1 MKGKQMSKKTK
12 EPDALACRR
21 NKVGGQAVLEGVMMK
36 SGERVCI
43 AVRKPDGSIGKRTDS
58 FVSVRK
64 KHKILNIPILRGA
77 INFVE
82 MMKLSFSTLS
92 KSGEMLGTEEEETR
106 FEKWL
111 REKFGKSIMVVI
123 MPISIILALALSV
136 GLFFLLPTYATKG
149 IEYLAGAPLDGWLKS
164 IIEGVMKIIIFIC
177 YLLLVSLMPDI
188 KRTFMYHGS
197 EHKSIFCYEHGLP
210 LTVENVRTQRRFH
223 PRCGTSFMF
232 VMILIGVL
240 IGILIPWD
248 WANVDSKILSSLI
261 RVGIKLLLLPLTCG
275 VGYEFLMYAG
285 KHDNA
290 LVRILSA
297 PGLWMQRITTKEP
310 DDSMIEVAIAA
321 LKGAMPEE
329 FPEETTEDGAQ
340 AETEAEEKPGD
351 GNTSVDGETPI
362 KDGEE
367 NA

>member
-43 AVRKPDGSIGKRTDS
+43 AVRKPDGSIEKQKDS

-64 KHKILNIPILRGA
+64 KHKFLNIPILRGA
-77 INFVE
+77 INFIE

-111 REKFGKSIMVVI
+111 RKKFGKSIMVVI
-123 MPISIILALALSV
+123 MPISIILALVLSV

-149 IEYLAGAPLDGWLKS
+149 IEYLIGSPLDGWLKS

-177 YLLLVSLMPDI
+177 YLLLVSLMPDT

-210 LTVENVRTQRRFH
+210 LTVENVRMQRRFH

-261 RVGIKLLLLPLTCG
+261 RTGIKLLLLPLTCG
-275 VGYEFLMYAG
+275 IGYEFLMYAG

-290 LVRILSA
+290 LVKIFSA

-340 AETEAEEKPGD
+340 AEDEAEEKPGD

>member
-43 AVRKPDGSIGKRTDS
+43 AVRKPDGLIEKQTDS
-58 FVSVRK
+58 FVSVGK
-64 KHKILNIPILRGA
+64 KHKFLNIPILRGA
-77 INFVE
+77 INFIE

-111 REKFGKSIMVVI
+111 RKKFGKSIMVVI
-123 MPISIILALALSV
+123 MPISIILALVLSV

-149 IEYLAGAPLDGWLKS
+149 IEYLIGSPLDGWLKS

-210 LTVENVRTQRRFH
+210 LTVENVRMQRRFH

-261 RVGIKLLLLPLTCG
+261 RTGIKLLLLPLTCG
-275 VGYEFLMYAG
+275 IGYEFLMYAG

-290 LVRILSA
+290 LVKIFSA

-329 FPEETTEDGAQ
+329 FPEEDAEPDKSPEEASGA
-340 AETEAEEKPGD
+340 E
-351 GNTSVDGETPI
+351 
-362 KDGEE
+362 GEE

>member
-43 AVRKPDGSIGKRTDS
+43 AVRKPDGSIEKQKDS

-64 KHKILNIPILRGA
+64 KHKFLNIPILRGA
-77 INFVE
+77 INFIE

-92 KSGEMLGTEEEETR
+92 KSGEMFGTEEEETR

-111 REKFGKSIMVVI
+111 RKKFGKSIMVVI
-123 MPISIILALALSV
+123 MPISIILALVLSV

-149 IEYLAGAPLDGWLKS
+149 IEYLIGSPLDGWLKS

-210 LTVENVRTQRRFH
+210 LTVENVRMQRRFH

-261 RVGIKLLLLPLTCG
+261 RTGIKLLLLPLTCG
-275 VGYEFLMYAG
+275 IGYEFLMYAG

-290 LVRILSA
+290 LVKIFSA

-340 AETEAEEKPGD
+340 AEDEAEEKPGD

>member
-43 AVRKPDGSIGKRTDS
+43 AVRKPDGSIEKQTDS

-64 KHKILNIPILRGA
+64 KHKFLNIPILRGA
-77 INFVE
+77 INFIE

-106 FEKWL
+106 FKKWI
-111 REKFGKSIMVVI
+111 RKKFGKSIMVVI
-123 MPISIILALALSV
+123 MPISIILALVLSV

-149 IEYLAGAPLDGWLKS
+149 IEYLIGSPLDGWLKS

-177 YLLLVSLMPDI
+177 NQMIVSLMPDI

-210 LTVENVRTQRRFH
+210 LTVENVRMQRRFH

-261 RVGIKLLLLPLTCG
+261 RTGIKLLLLPLTCG
-275 VGYEFLMYAG
+275 IGYEFLMYAG

-290 LVRILSA
+290 LVKIFSA

-321 LKGAMPEE
+321 LKGAMPDE
-329 FPEETTEDGAQ
+329 FPEETAEDGAQ
-340 AETEAEEKPGD
+340 AETEAEEKPED
-351 GNTSVDGETPI
+351 GKNVADGGTPI
-362 KDGEE
+362 KDDEE

>member
-1 MKGKQMSKKTK
+1 MSKKTK

-36 SGERVCI
+36 RVCI

-64 KHKILNIPILRGA
+64 KHKFLDIPILRGA

-92 KSGEMLGTEEEETR
+92 KSGEMLGTEEEETK

-210 LTVENVRTQRRFH
+210 LTVENVRIQRRFH

-240 IGILIPWD
+240 IGIIIPWD

>member
-43 AVRKPDGSIGKRTDS
+43 AVRKPDGSIEKQTDS

-64 KHKILNIPILRGA
+64 KHKFLNIPILRGA
-77 INFVE
+77 INFIE

-111 REKFGKSIMVVI
+111 RKKFGKSIMVVI
-123 MPISIILALALSV
+123 MPISIILALVLSV

-149 IEYLAGAPLDGWLKS
+149 IEYLIGSPLDGWLKS

-210 LTVENVRTQRRFH
+210 LTVENVRMQRRFH

-261 RVGIKLLLLPLTCG
+261 RTGIKLLFLPLTCG
-275 VGYEFLMYAG
+275 IGYEFLMYAG

-290 LVRILSA
+290 LVKIFSA

-329 FPEETTEDGAQ
+329 FPEEDANPDESPEETSGA
-340 AETEAEEKPGD
+340 E
-351 GNTSVDGETPI
+351 
-362 KDGEE
+362 GEE

>member
-1 MKGKQMSKKTK
+1 MRINQ
-12 EPDALACRR
+12 R
-21 NKVGGQAVLEGVMMK
+21 NN
-36 SGERVCI
+36 I
-43 AVRKPDGSIGKRTDS
+43 
-58 FVSVRK
+58 
-64 KHKILNIPILRGA
+64 KILI
-77 INFVE
+77 FV
-82 MMKLSFSTLS
+82 
-92 KSGEMLGTEEEETR
+92 
-106 FEKWL
+106 
-111 REKFGKSIMVVI
+111 IYI
-123 MPISIILALALSV
+123 A
-136 GLFFLLPTYATKG
+136 
-149 IEYLAGAPLDGWLKS
+149 
-164 IIEGVMKIIIFIC
+164 
-177 YLLLVSLMPDI
+177 LVSQMKDI
-188 KRTFMYHGS
+188 KRTFMYHGA
-197 EHKSIFCYEHGLP
+197 EHKTIRCYEAGLP

-261 RVGIKLLLLPLTCG
+261 RTGIKLLLLPLTCG
-275 VGYEFLMYAG
+275 IGYEFLMYAG

-290 LVRILSA
+290 LVKIFSA

-340 AETEAEEKPGD
+340 AEDEAEEKPGD

>member
-43 AVRKPDGSIGKRTDS
+43 AVRKPDGSIEKQTDS

-64 KHKILNIPILRGA
+64 KHKFLNIPILRGA
-77 INFVE
+77 INFIE

-111 REKFGKSIMVVI
+111 RKKFGKSIMVVI

-149 IEYLAGAPLDGWLKS
+149 IEYLIGSPLDGWLKS

-210 LTVENVRTQRRFH
+210 LTVENVRMQRRFH

-261 RVGIKLLLLPLTCG
+261 RTGIKLLLLPLTCG
-275 VGYEFLMYAG
+275 IGYEFLMYAG
-285 KHDNA
+285 KHDND
-290 LVRILSA
+290 LVKIFSA

-329 FPEETTEDGAQ
+329 FPEEDAEPDKSPEEASGA
-340 AETEAEEKPGD
+340 E
-351 GNTSVDGETPI
+351 
-362 KDGEE
+362 GEE

>member
-43 AVRKPDGSIGKRTDS
+43 AVRKPDGSIEKQTDS

-64 KHKILNIPILRGA
+64 KHKFLNIPILRGA
-77 INFVE
+77 INFIE

-111 REKFGKSIMVVI
+111 RKKFGKSIMVVI
-123 MPISIILALALSV
+123 MPISIILALVLSV

-149 IEYLAGAPLDGWLKS
+149 IEYLIGSPLDGWLKS

-210 LTVENVRTQRRFH
+210 LTVETVRMQRRLH

-261 RVGIKLLLLPLTCG
+261 RTGIKLLLLPLTCG
-275 VGYEFLMYAG
+275 IGYEFLMYAG

-290 LVRILSA
+290 LVKIFSA

-321 LKGAMPEE
+321 LMDALPEE
-329 FPEETTEDGAQ
+329 FPEEDAEPDESHEETSGA
-340 AETEAEEKPGD
+340 E
-351 GNTSVDGETPI
+351 
-362 KDGEE
+362 GEE

>member
-43 AVRKPDGSIGKRTDS
+43 AVRKPDGSIEKQTDS

-64 KHKILNIPILRGA
+64 KHKFLNIPILRGA
-77 INFVE
+77 INFIE
-82 MMKLSFSTLS
+82 MMKLSFATLS

-111 REKFGKSIMVVI
+111 RKKFGKSIMVVI

-149 IEYLAGAPLDGWLKS
+149 IEYLIGSPLDGWLKS

-261 RVGIKLLLLPLTCG
+261 RTGIKLLLLPLTCG
-275 VGYEFLMYAG
+275 IGYEFLMYAG

-290 LVRILSA
+290 LVKIFSA

-329 FPEETTEDGAQ
+329 FPEEDANPDESPEETSGA
-340 AETEAEEKPGD
+340 E
-351 GNTSVDGETPI
+351 
-362 KDGEE
+362 GEE

>member
-43 AVRKPDGSIGKRTDS
+43 AVRKPDGSIEKQTDS

-64 KHKILNIPILRGA
+64 KDKFLNIPILRGA
-77 INFVE
+77 INFIE

-111 REKFGKSIMVVI
+111 RKKFGKSIMVVI
-123 MPISIILALALSV
+123 MPISIILALVLSV

-149 IEYLAGAPLDGWLKS
+149 IEYLIGSPLDGWLKS

-210 LTVENVRTQRRFH
+210 LTVENVRMQRRFH

-261 RVGIKLLLLPLTCG
+261 RTGIKLLLLPLTCG
-275 VGYEFLMYAG
+275 IGYEFLMYAG

-290 LVRILSA
+290 LVKIFSA

-329 FPEETTEDGAQ
+329 FPEEDAEPDESPEETSGA
-340 AETEAEEKPGD
+340 E
-351 GNTSVDGETPI
+351 
-362 KDGEE
+362 GEE

>member
-43 AVRKPDGSIGKRTDS
+43 AVRKPDGSIEKQKDS

-64 KHKILNIPILRGA
+64 KHKFLNIPILRGA
-77 INFVE
+77 INFIE

-111 REKFGKSIMVVI
+111 RKKFGKSIMVVI
-123 MPISIILALALSV
+123 MPISIILALVLSV

-149 IEYLAGAPLDGWLKS
+149 IEYLIGSPLDGWLKS

-210 LTVENVRTQRRFH
+210 LTVENVRMQRRFH

-261 RVGIKLLLLPLTCG
+261 RTGIKLLFLPLTCG
-275 VGYEFLMYAG
+275 IGYEFLMYAG

-290 LVRILSA
+290 LVKIFSA

-340 AETEAEEKPGD
+340 AEDEAEEKPGD

>member
-36 SGERVCI
+36 SGERVCL
-43 AVRKPDGSIGKRTDS
+43 AVRKPDGSIEKQTDS

-64 KHKILNIPILRGA
+64 KHKFLNIPILRGA
-77 INFVE
+77 INFIE

-111 REKFGKSIMVVI
+111 RKKFGKSIMVVI
-123 MPISIILALALSV
+123 MPISIILALVLSV

-149 IEYLAGAPLDGWLKS
+149 IEYLIGSPLDGWLKS

-210 LTVENVRTQRRFH
+210 LTVENVRMQRRFH

-261 RVGIKLLLLPLTCG
+261 RTGIKLLLLPLTCG
-275 VGYEFLMYAG
+275 IGYEFLMYAG

-290 LVRILSA
+290 LVKIFSA

-329 FPEETTEDGAQ
+329 FPEEDANPDESPEETSGA
-340 AETEAEEKPGD
+340 E
-351 GNTSVDGETPI
+351 
-362 KDGEE
+362 GEE

>member
-36 SGERVCI
+36 SGERVCT
-43 AVRKPDGSIGKRTDS
+43 AVRKPDGSIEKQKDS

-64 KHKILNIPILRGA
+64 KHKFLNIPILRGA
-77 INFVE
+77 INFIE

-111 REKFGKSIMVVI
+111 RKKFGKSIMVVI
-123 MPISIILALALSV
+123 MPISIILALVLSV

-149 IEYLAGAPLDGWLKS
+149 IEYLIGSPLDGWLKS

-210 LTVENVRTQRRFH
+210 LTVENVRMQRRFH

-261 RVGIKLLLLPLTCG
+261 RTGIKLLLLPLTCG
-275 VGYEFLMYAG
+275 IGYEFLMYAG

-290 LVRILSA
+290 LVKIFSA

-329 FPEETTEDGAQ
+329 FPEEDAEPDKSPEEASGA
-340 AETEAEEKPGD
+340 E
-351 GNTSVDGETPI
+351 
-362 KDGEE
+362 GEE

>member
-43 AVRKPDGSIGKRTDS
+43 AVRKPDGSIEKQTDS

-64 KHKILNIPILRGA
+64 KHKFLNIPILRGA
-77 INFVE
+77 INFIE

-111 REKFGKSIMVVI
+111 RKKFGKSIMVVI

-149 IEYLAGAPLDGWLKS
+149 IEYLIGSPLDGWLKS

-261 RVGIKLLLLPLTCG
+261 RTGIKLLLLPLTCG
-275 VGYEFLMYAG
+275 IGYEFLMYAG

-290 LVRILSA
+290 IVKIFSA

-329 FPEETTEDGAQ
+329 FPEEDAEPDESHEETSGA
-340 AETEAEEKPGD
+340 E
-351 GNTSVDGETPI
+351 
-362 KDGEE
+362 GEE